1 MSKQS
6 EDKLNKKYGLTPEF
20 IRQQKEIS
28 NILNGEKKKKSGGSQ
43 KRNGYMGKTMKD
55 AYVGIYADN
64 FETYM
69 HIQNFSMFCNIAL
82 KNASAIMAAEV
93 HSHMMNL
100 GPLDRPSPLLV
111 AAFNEIHPLDKGR
124 ANLFLAKRN
133 EVHRKMLA
141 KLKKEKEK
149 EKNGD
154 VSEA

>member
-1 MSKQS
+1 MSEQS
-6 EDKLNKKYGLTPEF
+6 NEKLNKKYGLTPEF

-28 NILNGEKKKKSGGSQ
+28 KILNGEKDNGSLGTHKKA
-43 KRNGYMGKTMKD
+43 GYMGKKMKD

-82 KNASAIMAAEV
+82 KNASALMAAEV
-93 HSHMMNL
+93 HSTMMNL

-111 AAFNEIHPLDKGR
+111 AAFNEIHPLRKDS
-124 ANLFLAKRN
+124 ANRYLDSRN
-133 EVHRKMLA
+133 KVHRKMLA
-141 KLKKEKEK
+141 KIKKEK

>member
-1 MSKQS
+1 MSEQS
-6 EDKLNKKYGLTPEF
+6 EEKLNKKYGLTPEF
-20 IRQQKEIS
+20 VRQQKEIS
-28 NILNGEKKKKSGGSQ
+28 NILNGEKKRRFGGSQ
-43 KRNGYMGKTMKD
+43 KRKGYMGKTVKD

-93 HSHMMNL
+93 HSNMMNL
-100 GPLDRPSPLLV
+100 GPLDRPSPILV
-111 AAFNEIHPLDKGR
+111 AAFNEIHPLDKSR

-141 KLKKEKEK
+141 KIKKEK

>member
-1 MSKQS
+1 MSEQS
-6 EDKLNKKYGLTPEF
+6 EEKLNKKYGLTPEF

-28 NILNGEKKKKSGGSQ
+28 NILNGEKKRRSGGSQ
-43 KRNGYMGKTMKD
+43 KRKGYMGKTVKD

-111 AAFNEIHPLDKGR
+111 AAFNEIHPLDKSR

-141 KLKKEKEK
+141 KIKKEKE
-149 EKNGD
+149 ENGD
-154 VSEA
+154 VSEAQ

>member
-1 MSKQS
+1 MSKLS

-28 NILNGEKKKKSGGSQ
+28 NILNGETKKKVGRRK
-43 KRNGYMGKTMKD
+43 KDGYMGKMVKD

-69 HIQNFSMFCNIAL
+69 NIQNFSMFCNIAL
-82 KNASAIMAAEV
+82 KNASALMAAEV
-93 HSHMMNL
+93 HSNMMNL

-111 AAFNEIHPLDKGR
+111 AAFNEIHPLHKR
-124 ANLFLAKRN
+124 AANQFLSKRN

-141 KLKKEKEK
+141 KIKKEKEK

>member
-1 MSKQS
+1 MSKQDD
-6 EDKLNKKYGLTPEF
+6 EKLNEKYGLTPEF

-28 NILNGEKKKKSGGSQ
+28 NILNGETKKMVGHRKKD
-43 KRNGYMGKTMKD
+43 GYMGKKLKD

-69 HIQNFSMFCNIAL
+69 HIENFSMFCNIAL
-82 KNASAIMAAEV
+82 KNASALMAAEV
-93 HSHMMNL
+93 HSTMMNL

-111 AAFNEIHPLDKGR
+111 AAFNEIHPLDKGK
-124 ANLFLAKRN
+124 ANRYLAKRN

-141 KLKKEKEK
+141 KIKKEK

-154 VSEA
+154 VSEAQ

>member
-1 MSKQS
+1 MSEPS
-6 EDKLNKKYGLTPEF
+6 EEKLNKKYGLTPEF

-28 NILNGEKKKKSGGSQ
+28 NILNGETKKRVGSRKKD
-43 KRNGYMGKTMKD
+43 GYMGKKMKD

-69 HIQNFSMFCNIAL
+69 SIQNFSMFCNIAL
-82 KNASAIMAAEV
+82 KNASALMAAEV

-111 AAFNEIHPLDKGR
+111 AAFNEIHPLGKDK
-124 ANLFLAKRN
+124 ANRFLAKRN

-141 KLKKEKEK
+141 KIKKEK

>member
-1 MSKQS
+1 MSEPS
-6 EDKLNKKYGLTPEF
+6 EEKLNKKYGLTPEF

-28 NILNGEKKKKSGGSQ
+28 NILNGETKKRVGSRKKD
-43 KRNGYMGKTMKD
+43 GYMGKKMKD

-69 HIQNFSMFCNIAL
+69 SIQNFSMFCNIAL
-82 KNASAIMAAEV
+82 KNASALMAAEV
-93 HSHMMNL
+93 HSHMMNF

-111 AAFNEIHPLDKGR
+111 AAFNEIHPLDKDK
-124 ANLFLAKRN
+124 ANRFLAKRN

-141 KLKKEKEK
+141 KIKKEK